1 LKKNIALMLLIIL
14 CAAFAVAQDAPKAEV
29 FGGYQF
35 ISLDTKN
42 IGIDRQMLHGWDAD
56 VAFNPTKNLGIVA
69 DISGVYKSEI
79 QGVQVDGKL
88 YNYLFGPRF
97 SHRTDKVTVFGEA
110 LFGGGHVSGSNSFVG
125 SGSLNGFA
133 MAFGGGVD
141 VNVGKHVAVRP
152 VKFDYVYNRFSV
164 SGVSE
169 SFNNFRY
176 AGGVVFKF

>member
-1 LKKNIALMLLIIL
+1 LKKNLAVLSFVIF
-14 CAAFAVAQDAPKAEV
+14 CAAFAIAQDGPKAEV

-35 ISLDTKN
+35 VSFDTKD
-42 IGIDRQMLHGWDAD
+42 IGFDRQILQGWDAD

-79 QGVQVDGKL
+79 EGVQVDGKL

-110 LFGGGHVSGSNSFVG
+110 LFGGGHFAAGNSLIG
-125 SGSLNGFA
+125 SGSINGFA

-141 VNVGKHVAVRP
+141 VNVGKHMAIRP
-152 VKFDYVYNRFSV
+152 VKFDYVYNRFSD

-176 AGGVVFKF
+176 AAGVVFKF

>member
-1 LKKNIALMLLIIL
+1 MKKNIVVFLFVLL
-14 CAAFAVAQDAPKAEV
+14 CVSFVAAQDAPKAEV

-35 ISLDTKN
+35 ISIDTKN
-42 IGIDRQMLHGWDAD
+42 VGLDRQMAQGWDAD
-56 VAFNPTKNLGIVA
+56 VAFNPNKNLGIVA

-79 QGVQVDGKL
+79 QGVQVDAKL
-88 YNYLFGPRF
+88 YNYLFGPRI

-110 LFGGGHVSGSNSFVG
+110 LFGGGHISGSNSFVG
-125 SGSLNGFA
+125 SASLNGFA

-152 VKFDYVYNRFSV
+152 VKFDYLYNRFSE

-176 AGGVVFKF
+176 AGGIVFKF